1 MKGRVLA
8 LGLLLALFA
17 VFLTRG
23 AGPGPAP
30 PPAETFPIEAAPAT
44 QPTAAI
50 PDLGRARDPF
60 RYLEEPAPL
69 RSDPR
74 PPPRAL
80 EEEIAAVAPSPPPIR
95 VLGFI
100 RRGDSLLAALSVH
113 GVVVTAGVGESAE
126 SHLVL
131 AIDEDAGVRLRAPDG
146 AEVLLVP
153 QSE

>member
-30 PPAETFPIEAAPAT
+30 APAETVPVDAAPAAE
-44 QPTAAI
+44 PMAAA
-50 PDLGRARDPF
+50 PAFERTRDPF

-69 RSDPR
+69 RADLLPS
-74 PPPRAL
+74 RAPK
-80 EEEIAAVAPSPPPIR
+80 EEIAAAAPTPPPIR
-95 VLGFI
+95 LLGFI
-100 RRGDSLLAALSVH
+100 RRGESLLAALSVY
-113 GVVVTAGVGESAE
+113 GVVVTAGAGESAE

-131 AIDEDAGVRLRAPDG
+131 AVDEDAGVRLRGPDG
-146 AEVLLVP
+146 AEVMLVL
-153 QSE
+153 ETE